1 MGGGWVEGGGD
12 GLTWWQP
19 SEILRKPE
27 RIAKLVKRE
36 GESER
41 KREHLK
47 SEYIRFA

>member
-27 RIAKLVKRE
+27 RTVELVERE
-36 GESER
+36 GELEQK
-41 KREHLK
+41 KRTFE
-47 SEYIRFA
+47 I